1 MIRVL
6 LFLAVIA
13 LAALG
18 IDWLIDRPG
27 SITLVWQGW
36 QIETTVAVALFAVL
50 ALTAV
55 LLILWWLLTSI
66 FQIPEAI
73 AGVMRGRR
81 RKRGLGA
88 VAHGLVAI
96 GVGDGRAARR
106 SATEA
111 RRLIG
116 DEPLTLLLR
125 AQAAQ
130 LSGDRAEA
138 ESAFRAMLEREETRP
153 LGYRGL
159 FVEARRRGDDDSALQ
174 IASSAAA
181 ADPKVPWAGP
191 ALLDMQASNRDWDGA
206 LASVERNVSAKVV
219 DRASGRRQR
228 AVLLTGK
235 AMDIADERPEDA
247 RSLLRSA
254 VDLAPDLVPAAAL
267 AGRLLAEAGDYR
279 KAAKIV
285 DKAWRLQPHPD
296 LAEVYLHIRPGDAA
310 LDRLKRA
317 QGLQARSGG
326 HVEGDLV
333 LARAA
338 LDARD
343 FALARRTLQPH
354 AENTPTRR
362 VCLLMA
368 ELDEAELNDR
378 GRARAWRTRALA
390 ARPDPAWVADGIVTE
405 NWQPF
410 SPTSGKLDA
419 FVWTVPQESL
429 TASDHRLIESDILA
443 AEQELVAR
451 TDSVEP
457 AEAVAAPAADEPLQP
472 EIVATPQVQADELA
486 APSSPAEAEVKT
498 PPVVPVQTSPAP
510 APTAK
515 PSTPGANRPV
525 SKPEIV
531 LPLAHA
537 PDDPGPDDDGPVDV
551 TRSPERATV

>member
-18 IDWLIDRPG
+18 VDWLIDRPG

-50 ALTAV
+50 ALTAA
-55 LLILWWLLTSI
+55 LLLLWWLLTSI
-66 FQIPEAI
+66 FHIPDAI

-96 GVGDGRAARR
+96 GIGDGRAARR

-159 FVEARRRGDDDSALQ
+159 YVEARRRGDDDSALQ
-174 IASSAAA
+174 IASRAAA

-191 ALLDMQASNRDWDGA
+191 ALLDMQASHRDWDGA

-219 DRASGRRQR
+219 DRSTGRRQR

-235 AMDIADERPEDA
+235 AMDLADERPEEA
-247 RSLLRSA
+247 RSLVRGA

-285 DKAWRLQPHPD
+285 DKAWRAHPHPD

-326 HVEGDLV
+326 HVEGDLILV
-333 LARAA
+333 RAA
-338 LDARD
+338 IDARD
-343 FALARRTLQPH
+343 FALARRLLQPH
-354 AENTPTRR
+354 ADSTPTRR

-378 GRARAWRTRALA
+378 GRARAWRTRALV
-390 ARPDPAWVADGIVTE
+390 ARPDPAWVADGVVTE

-429 TASDHRLIESDILA
+429 SASDHRLIESDILA
-443 AEQELVAR
+443 AEQELVSR
-451 TDSVEP
+451 PEP
-457 AEAVAAPAADEPLQP
+457 AEPEVTPAAEEPLEP
-472 EIVATPQVQADELA
+472 EIVATPPAQAEEVTAA
-486 APSSPAEAEVKT
+486 APAVEPEVVT
-498 PPVVPVQTSPAP
+498 PPTQPVQPAAP
-510 APTAK
+510 AAK
-515 PSTPGANRPV
+515 PVPASYIRPV
-525 SKPEIV
+525 AKPEIV

-537 PDDPGPDDDGPVDV
+537 PDDPGPDDDGPVDL